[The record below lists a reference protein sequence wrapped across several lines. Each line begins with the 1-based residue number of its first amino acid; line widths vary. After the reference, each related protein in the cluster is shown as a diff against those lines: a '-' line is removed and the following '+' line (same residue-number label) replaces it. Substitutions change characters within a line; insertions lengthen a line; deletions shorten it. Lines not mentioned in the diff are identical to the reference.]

1 LSLGGGR
8 YYAPAVHVTPLGLG
22 AWPSRVRFRSTS
34 APGRLSFSAHQ
45 HVGAPPP
52 PAGPGRF
59 RAGPSAECM
68 LGQGGSRATPRHP
81 PTGSGQ
87 AAAPADPGPARST
100 CHTASAERA
109 GGQSLHGGRDPCW
122 PGPSR
127 PDTVRVRVKLAPV
140 YVQPDVRCKN
150 FCTEEGGAPRAT
162 TIRRGHY
169 GASAVSASWVAD
181 MRPGALQITQA

>member
-22 AWPSRVRFRSTS
+22 AWPSTEGPINLSSGATFFLSTVTP
-34 APGRLSFSAHQ
+34 ACG
-45 HVGAPPP
+45 GAAA
-52 PAGPGRF
+52 AGPGRF

-140 YVQPDVRCKN
+140 YVQPDVRC
-150 FCTEEGGAPRAT
+150 TEEGGAPRAT